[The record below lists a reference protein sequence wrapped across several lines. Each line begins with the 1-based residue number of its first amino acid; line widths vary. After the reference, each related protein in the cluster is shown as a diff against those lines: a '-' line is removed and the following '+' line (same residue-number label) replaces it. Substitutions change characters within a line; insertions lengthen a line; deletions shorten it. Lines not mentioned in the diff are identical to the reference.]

1 MILADK
7 IVELRKKNAWS
18 QEELAGRLGVS
29 RQAVSKW
36 ESAASIPDLDKILR
50 LSQLFGVSTDYLL
63 KDSVEPDAGEVDAG
77 EEEEPDEGPVRIV
90 SMEEANRYLDIL
102 RLAAGKIALGV
113 SLCVLSPVLLIL
125 LGGLSDEEGGY
136 AIPDVAAGSVG
147 LIVLLVLVAVA
158 VSLFILFGKR
168 LEPYDYL
175 EKDSI
180 DLAYGVSGAVEKQKA
195 RYEAAHSMHLVAG
208 IALCIL
214 STIPVFMGAMLDE
227 TGIFPVIGMDLCLV
241 LVAVGVFLLVRTC
254 MIYGG
259 FQKLLE
265 EGDYTREK
273 KQEEKRNDALD
284 TIYWCLVITLYLAW
298 SFYTMEWHRTWIIW
312 PCAGVLF
319 GAVRGISALVR
330 KKST

>member
-7 IVELRKKNAWS
+7 IVELRKKNGWS
-18 QEELAGRLGVS
+18 QEELAGQLGVS

-36 ESAASIPDLDKILR
+36 ASAASIPDLDKILR

-63 KDSVEPDAGEVDAG
+63 KDSIEPDAGEAEA
-77 EEEEPDEGPVRIV
+77 EEEKAAEEGPIRMV
-90 SMEEANRYLDIL
+90 SMEEANRYLDTL
-102 RLAAGKIALGV
+102 RMAAGKIALGV
-113 SLCVLSPVLLIL
+113 SLCVLSPALLIL

-136 AIPDVAAGSVG
+136 VVPEAAAGSVG

-168 LEPYDYL
+168 LGPYEYL

-180 DLAYGVSGAVEKQKA
+180 ELAYGVSGAVKKQKA
-195 RYEAAHSMHLVAG
+195 QYETAHSMHLVAG

-214 STIPVFMGAMLDE
+214 SIIPIFMGAMMDE
-227 TGIFPVIGMDLCLV
+227 DGMLPVIGMDLCLV
-241 LVAVGVFLLVRTC
+241 LVAAGVFLLVRTC
-254 MIYGG
+254 MLYGG

-273 KQEEKRNDALD
+273 KLEEKRNDALD
-284 TIYWCLVITLYLAW
+284 TIYWCVITAVYLAW

-319 GAVRGISALVR
+319 GAVRGISALTRR
-330 KKST
+330 KKT